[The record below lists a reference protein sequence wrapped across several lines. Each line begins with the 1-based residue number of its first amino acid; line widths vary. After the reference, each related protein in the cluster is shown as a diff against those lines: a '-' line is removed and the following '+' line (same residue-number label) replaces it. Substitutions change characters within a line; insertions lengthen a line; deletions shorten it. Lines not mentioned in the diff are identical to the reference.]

1 MERRFQSGLAIRR
14 RRRAGTERAVV
25 AFLSLF
31 FGTFVSEDL
40 ACITAGLLIQRG
52 ELGVASAI
60 AACASGIFVGDVGL
74 WAAGRV
80 AGRAALAWPRVAR
93 QLRHRRVEE
102 LRLWLERHAA
112 GAIVGSRFL
121 PGTRMP
127 LYVVAGV
134 LKLPAIVFAGWA
146 LVGTIL
152 WTPTLV
158 LLTASLGHAFVE
170 HVATV
175 VGAGWVG
182 RAIAGAI
189 VFALLRSIRRLIL
202 RPPVESARPA

>member
-1 MERRFQSGLAIRR
+1 
-14 RRRAGTERAVV
+14 VV

-52 ELGVASAI
+52 EVGIASAI

-93 QLRHRRVEE
+93 QLHHRRVEE

-127 LYVVAGV
+127 LYVLAGV
-134 LKLPAIVFAGWA
+134 LKLPGIVFAGWA

-170 HVATV
+170 YVAAV
-175 VGAGWVG
+175 VGAGWVA
-182 RAIAGAI
+182 RAIAGAA
-189 VFALLRSIRRLIL
+189 VLALLRRIRRLMAG
-202 RPPVESARPA
+202 PPVQGAGPA